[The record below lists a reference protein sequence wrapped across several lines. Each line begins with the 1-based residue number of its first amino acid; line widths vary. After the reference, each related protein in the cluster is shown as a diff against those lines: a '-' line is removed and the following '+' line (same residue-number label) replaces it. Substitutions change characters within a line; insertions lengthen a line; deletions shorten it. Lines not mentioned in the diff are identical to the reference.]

1 MEEILR
7 CNEYETA
14 YVPERPTPDENYST
28 DTASYLLIQLI
39 AICFHRVYSWVYREL
54 EKWWMLLN
62 YFWEYYGF
70 SLIVFAACN

>member
-14 YVPERPTPDENYST
+14 YVPERPTPDENHST

-54 EKWWMLLN
+54 EKW
-62 YFWEYYGF
+62 
-70 SLIVFAACN
+70 

>member
-14 YVPERPTPDENYST
+14 YVPERPTPDENHST

-39 AICFHRVYSWVYREL
+39 AICFHRVYS
-54 EKWWMLLN
+54 
-62 YFWEYYGF
+62 
-70 SLIVFAACN
+70 